1 MRLLNIVC
9 SPRGEQSASISI
21 SQAFIQ
27 AYSQKFPG
35 MEVDT
40 LNVWEEHLPDF
51 DSQAIG
57 AKYKRVA
64 NEALNEAEHAA
75 WTSIEKLVQRFRQAD
90 RIVLGIPMWNFS
102 YPYKLKQLI
111 DLVSQRNM
119 LFSFDGRQYG
129 PLLNISRALVIH
141 VRGQSQG
148 KDMMNPGFEHQ
159 SAYMDFWLKFIG
171 VAEVLSIEVE
181 HTWDRHAQETLEQAK
196 AEAIALASA
205 F

>member
-21 SQAFIQ
+21 SHAFIQ
-27 AYSQKFPG
+27 AYGQRFPG

-51 DSQAIG
+51 DNRAIG

-64 NEALNEAEHAA
+64 HEVLNEAEHSA
-75 WTSIEKLVQRFRQAD
+75 WTSIEKLVQRFRRAD

-111 DLVSQRNM
+111 DLVSQRNL
-119 LFSFDGRQYG
+119 LFSFDGTQYG

-148 KDMMNPGFEHQ
+148 KNAMNPGFEHQ
-159 SAYMDFWLKFIG
+159 AAYMDFWLKFIG

-196 AEAIALASA
+196 AEAVALAST